1 MAIKKEVT
9 IEANTDDAIKEI
21 KELFKTMVDAEK
33 EAQKQSEKLN
43 DSVAEIGETA
53 KTTEKG
59 VSAISKGFRGLGV
72 AIKAAGIGLVI
83 SALGTLKEVFE
94 SNQKVADLFST
105 AFETVSLVFNQFAN
119 IVVDVVQ
126 SVNEATNGFDA
137 LGKVL
142 SGLLTIAI
150 TPLKLS
156 FFAIKLGIQEAQ
168 LVWENS
174 FFGDKDQETIKELN
188 KGIQETK
195 QALADTGTEAVQAG
209 KDIYNN
215 FTEAVGEV
223 GTLVTETVDGISQI
237 SITGAYESAKA
248 NVQLKNTAEL
258 AVAEQTR
265 LVEQYDR
272 QAEQLRQIRD
282 NDLLSLAERTKANDE
297 LNTVLEE
304 QEKAMLKQADLQIAS
319 AQAEADKN
327 NSIENR
333 KALIEAVSNREG
345 VLAQIEGFR
354 SEQQSNKIALDK
366 EELDLINSKT
376 ESETQLANEQKR
388 FLAEQQ
394 ENEII
399 RLEMLRTALEEEKAI
414 ELERLQNKI
423 DSYAEGTQYRIDA
436 EIEYATKKQEIDQEI
451 ADNKKETS
459 LAEEQL
465 DKQVSSAKLGIAKQS
480 MALIGEIA
488 GEGSKVG
495 KAMAIGQATI
505 SGIEGVQNAYTTA
518 QKSPITTV
526 FPAYPI
532 IQASLA
538 GVFSAL
544 QIRKI
549 ASTKADGKG
558 STQSPQVS
566 GGSAP
571 TTPSIPPAFNI
582 VGSSGTN
589 QLADAIGGQSQQ
601 PIRTYVVSSDVTT
614 GQSLDR
620 NIVEGATIG

>member
-1 MAIKKEVT
+1 
-9 IEANTDDAIKEI
+9 
-21 KELFKTMVDAEK
+21 
-33 EAQKQSEKLN
+33 
-43 DSVAEIGETA
+43 
-53 KTTEKG
+53 
-59 VSAISKGFRGLGV
+59 
-72 AIKAAGIGLVI
+72 
-83 SALGTLKEVFE
+83 
-94 SNQKVADLFST
+94 
-105 AFETVSLVFNQFAN
+105 
-119 IVVDVVQ
+119 
-126 SVNEATNGFDA
+126 
-137 LGKVL
+137 
-142 SGLLTIAI
+142 
-150 TPLKLS
+150 
-156 FFAIKLGIQEAQ
+156 
-168 LVWENS
+168 
-174 FFGDKDQETIKELN
+174 
-188 KGIQETK
+188 
-195 QALADTGTEAVQAG
+195 
-209 KDIYNN
+209 
-215 FTEAVGEV
+215 
-223 GTLVTETVDGISQI
+223 
-237 SITGAYESAKA
+237 
-248 NVQLKNTAEL
+248 
-258 AVAEQTR
+258 
-265 LVEQYDR
+265 
-272 QAEQLRQIRD
+272 
-282 NDLLSLAERTKANDE
+282 
-297 LNTVLEE
+297 
-304 QEKAMLKQADLQIAS
+304 MLKQADLQIAS

-394 ENEII
+394 ENEIT

-459 LAEEQL
+459 LAEQEL
-465 DKQVSSAKLGIAKQS
+465 DKQVASAKLGIAKQS

>member
-83 SALGTLKEVFE
+83 SALGALKEVFE

-195 QALADTGTEAVQAG
+195 QALADTGTE
-209 KDIYNN
+209 IYNN

-282 NDLLSLAERTKANDE
+282 NDLLSLAERTKANEE

-394 ENEII
+394 ENEIT

-459 LAEEQL
+459 LAEQEL
-465 DKQVSSAKLGIAKQS
+465 DKQVASAKLGIAKQS